1 MQIAIVCVP
10 FQNDMARWGFARG
23 PQAYLDAGLIER
35 LRAAGHTV
43 AEPVWIDFPREERT
57 RDTVTNLGRI
67 AARTAAAVHAAL
79 DGGADLVVALEGD
92 CTHSVGAMGGLARA
106 LGGSSPGV
114 AWYDAHGDTNT
125 FATTESGMLGGM
137 PYAVALGWDLDDW
150 REAAGLDLPV
160 HPEAAALLGSSDLD
174 PAEEEALARHPI
186 AHLRAS
192 DLAEDAAAERT
203 TAALAP
209 RAAEAPVWYIH
220 VDLDVAGPEIT
231 PGALTPAPTWP
242 SRAALLASA
251 GAAARA
257 LPVRVVGLAA
267 YQPGGDS
274 ERRGARFALDM
285 LDAVLEGTR
294 ERLA

>member
-1 MQIAIVCVP
+1 MRIAIVCVP

-23 PQAYLDAGLIER
+23 PQAYLDAGLTER
-35 LRAAGHTV
+35 LRAAGHAV
-43 AEPVWIDFPREERT
+43 AEPVWVEFPREERT

-67 AARTAAAVHAAL
+67 AARTSAHTSAAL
-79 DGGADLVVALEGD
+79 LAGGADLVVVLEGD
-92 CTHSVGAMGGLARA
+92 CTHSVGAMGGLAHA
-106 LGGSSPGV
+106 VGSSPGV
-114 AWYDAHGDTNT
+114 AWYDAHGDMNT

-150 REAAGLDLPV
+150 REAACLEAPV
-160 HPEAAALLGSSDLD
+160 RAEAAALLGTSDLD
-174 PAEEEALARHPI
+174 AAEEDALASHPI
-186 AHLRAS
+186 AHLTAA
-192 DLAEDAAAERT
+192 DLADETAAERT

-209 RAAEAPVWYIH
+209 RAAEVPAWYFH
-220 VDLDVAGPEIT
+220 LDLDVAGPEIT

-257 LPVRVVGLAA
+257 VPMRVVGLAA
-267 YQPGGDS
+267 YQPGGDP

-285 LDAVLEGTR
+285 LDAVLEGHKR
-294 ERLA
+294 G